1 MPSSSATTP
10 QSRLSWLPI
19 DARPYLIYMRENRS
33 ARLYARQSDGEDV
46 ALFEGGNPLPF
57 FWLMLLGRE
66 DVELYC
72 IRMRRLIAAGTSPSR
87 ATLRLDKLRA
97 LMQATI
103 RRPYLERHFAS
114 WLGLFD
120 DWIYFLQISDF
131 SDMKIYLDLYSVS
144 LYYPTLSQF
153 EDSLLRALDCFDRN
167 IATGYE
173 ESIAGTCGHEAHNRN
188 RRRFERFSESYRVK
202 AQDDIYGL
210 SNRRIHLERNSL
222 PNERGR
228 FATLAFLLALITLVI
243 AAIVGLLII
252 KK

>member
-1 MPSSSATTP
+1 
-10 QSRLSWLPI
+10 
-19 DARPYLIYMRENRS
+19 MRENRS
-33 ARLYARQSDGEDV
+33 ARLYARQSNGEDV

-57 FWLMLLGRE
+57 FWLMLLSRE

-72 IRMRRLIAAGTSPSR
+72 IRMRRLAAAGTSPSR
-87 ATLRLDKLRA
+87 ATVRLDKLQA
-97 LMQATI
+97 LMQATA
-103 RRPYLERHFAS
+103 RRPYLEQHFAP

-131 SDMKIYLDLYSVS
+131 SDQKIYLDLYSVS
-144 LYYPTLSQF
+144 LYYPDVDQF
-153 EDSLLRALDCFDRN
+153 EESLRRALDCFDRS

-173 ESIAGTCGHEAHNRN
+173 ESIAGTCGHEAYNRN

-210 SNRRIHLERNSL
+210 SNRRIRLERSSP
-222 PNERGR
+222 PNARGR
-228 FATLAFLLALITLVI
+228 FATLALLLAIITLVA
-243 AAIVGLLII
+243 AAIGGLLII